1 VKGAFSNL
9 SWSPDG
15 RRLLAQFRAKDAEA
29 VAREADTEK
38 KELGIVARHITR
50 LFFKLDGSGY
60 LPKERW
66 HLWTFDAGDG
76 EGRQLTSGEVYDD
89 LSPVWSPDGRSIAFL
104 SNRSPD
110 PDRDPTV
117 VDVFVIPAEGG
128 EPRLI
133 ETPLGNTDHL
143 AWSPDGQWLAYIGRI
158 GRAEWWR
165 NDNLWIVP
173 ADGRG
178 PARNLTESCDV
189 QVGNRTLGDVADW
202 PPSPPVWSADSMHL
216 YFQISRHGRTSLH
229 LIGVDGEGLQQV
241 IDRPANVGAFSL
253 DPSGERL
260 AFLMADMTDPG
271 QLWLKHLPDGP
282 LERLTAFNDEWLGE
296 VALGE
301 VEEVWFEGAAGGT
314 VQGWI
319 MRPPGFDPGRRYPSI
334 MEIHGGPFTQYGYT
348 FMHEFNYLAGQG
360 YVVYF
365 CNPRGSQCYGEAH
378 SRAIENNWGTAD
390 YDDLMAWADYMVAQ
404 PFIDPDR
411 MGVTGGS
418 YGGYMTGWIIGHTDR
433 FRAAVA
439 QRVVS
444 NLVSMWGSSDFNWD
458 FQNEFGGRPPWEN
471 LANYWRQSPMA
482 HIGRATTP
490 TLVIHS
496 EQDMRCDI
504 EQGLQLYVALKY
516 LGVDSELVLF
526 PDESHGL
533 SRDGRTDRRIVRLEH
548 IARWFNTYLKADAEN
563 IKREARRTEESVDPA
578 AVAGR

>member
-1 VKGAFSNL
+1 
-9 SWSPDG
+9 
-15 RRLLAQFRAKDAEA
+15 
-29 VAREADTEK
+29 
-38 KELGIVARHITR
+38 
-50 LFFKLDGSGY
+50 
-60 LPKERW
+60 
-66 HLWTFDAGDG
+66 
-76 EGRQLTSGEVYDD
+76 
-89 LSPVWSPDGRSIAFL
+89 
-104 SNRSPD
+104 
-110 PDRDPTV
+110 
-117 VDVFVIPAEGG
+117 
-128 EPRLI
+128 
-133 ETPLGNTDHL
+133 
-143 AWSPDGQWLAYIGRI
+143 
-158 GRAEWWR
+158 
-165 NDNLWIVP
+165 
-173 ADGRG
+173 
-178 PARNLTESCDV
+178 
-189 QVGNRTLGDVADW
+189 
-202 PPSPPVWSADSMHL
+202 
-216 YFQISRHGRTSLH
+216 
-229 LIGVDGEGLQQV
+229 
-241 IDRPANVGAFSL
+241 
-253 DPSGERL
+253 
-260 AFLMADMTDPG
+260 
-271 QLWLKHLPDGP
+271 
-282 LERLTAFNDEWLGE
+282 
-296 VALGE
+296 
-301 VEEVWFEGAAGGT
+301 
-314 VQGWI
+314 

-563 IKREARRTEESVDPA
+563 IKRGARRTEESVDPA